1 MIPQMKF
8 QPVIRGGI
16 ILLSSLF
23 LLSCATVPQGGS
35 SEQSSPGAE
44 DGFEDDIEVYD
55 RMSAAILLGD
65 PREAIQAYEQAK
77 LDDPDDPASRILLAR
92 LQIAAGE
99 LDTAETM
106 LRELLN
112 GSGDNDSGEGASAE
126 NSSTRELSDGDRADA
141 LVSLSLIERARGRRE
156 AEEDLLVQA
165 LQADESNV
173 QANTGIGE
181 ILLEKEQYNRAEQR
195 FQKALETEDDNFV
208 ALQGLGNSYLRNG
221 KSQDAISAF
230 SRAIEVDP
238 DYSYSYVDRSRAFV
252 EQGYYDRA
260 IADMTRAIDLDNQ
273 NGWNYLDR
281 GRMNARSGNFEAAE
295 QDFSRAIQRI
305 PGVFLNYAYRGQV
318 RAFLGEYEDAAA
330 DYEQALEIRPDYYPA
345 YSYLGALEYIR
356 GNHQNSGRLL
366 DEAWKEEKARGS
378 LILFSA
384 AAGFAQSPGAGRSY
398 LEDRLGEFSRDD
410 LFYFV
415 GRFFIDG
422 VDTRLLRQIQQEEDM
437 QTKALAQ
444 FFTALRYAQR
454 GQISTALALLNSQEQ
469 ERLEG
474 TPEGVVRTWLIDE
487 LSQ

>member
-8 QPVIRGGI
+8 QPVFRGGT
-16 ILLSSLF
+16 ILLVSLF
-23 LLSCATVPQGGS
+23 IISCASTPESPADMQNAAEEQNAFE
-35 SEQSSPGAE
+35 SE
-44 DGFEDDIEVYD
+44 IEVYD

-65 PREAIQAYEQAK
+65 PQEAIQAYEQAR

-99 LDTAETM
+99 LDAAEAV
-106 LRELLN
+106 LKDLLN
-112 GSGDNDSGEGASAE
+112 PGGGNSDDPGSDEISTTEELSAE
-126 NSSTRELSDGDRADA
+126 DRADA
-141 LVSLSLIERARGRRE
+141 FVSLSLIERARGKRE
-156 AEEDLLVQA
+156 AEEDLLVRA
-165 LQADESNV
+165 LQADEGNV

-181 ILLEKEQYNRAEQR
+181 ILLEKKQYDRAEKR
-195 FQKALETEDDNFV
+195 FQKALETEDENFV

-230 SRAIEVDP
+230 SRAINVDP
-238 DYSYSYVDRSRAFV
+238 DYSYSYVDRSRAYV
-252 EQGYYDRA
+252 EQGYYQRA
-260 IADMTRAIDLDNQ
+260 IADMTQAIELDEA

-281 GRMNARSGNFEAAE
+281 GRMNARSGNFEAADR
-295 QDFSRAIQRI
+295 DFSAAIERI
-305 PGVFLNYAYRGQV
+305 PGIFLNYAYRGQV
-318 RAFLGEYEDAAA
+318 RAFLGDYEPAAA
-330 DYEQALEIRPDYYPA
+330 DYERSLEIRPDYYPA
-345 YSYLGALEYIR
+345 YSYLGALEYIL
-356 GNHQNSGRLL
+356 GNHQNSGKLL
-366 DEAWKEEKARGS
+366 DDAWNEEENRKS

-384 AAGFAQSPGAGRSY
+384 AARFAQSQSAGRNY
-398 LEDRLGEFSRDD
+398 LERRLSEFPRDE

-422 VDTRLLRQIQQEEDM
+422 VDSRLLRQIQQEEDM

-454 GQISTALALLNSQEQ
+454 EQNSTALALLNSQEQ